1 MGKQARP
8 DDENPEWT
16 TSDFRRARPTAEV
29 LGGDVAFALTRKPRL
44 TVGQAMASQSAL
56 LVQGRL
62 AA

>member
-1 MGKQARP
+1 MSKQTRP

-29 LGGDVAFALTRKPRL
+29 LGKNVAFALTRKPRHS
-44 TVGQAMASQSAL
+44 VGQAIASQSAL